1 MGKLKVPILFITKG
15 SNMNI
20 NFKFKRFVYQSG
32 EVSDQPIIIFE
43 DNDLNDSWLDAVLS
57 DGDNDY
63 TANEYLNIL
72 NNYNSLSKQERSFNG
87 ENWDW
92 EIDDNGVVTISDI
105 YEQEDDW
112 SEEDLRPSITISVID
127 LKTLFS
133 EYRRQAREF
142 RTKLPEMQKQE
153 DERRLLDENTFGF

>member
-1 MGKLKVPILFITKG
+1 VPILFIAKG
-15 SNMNI
+15 SKMNI
-20 NFKFKRFVYQSG
+20 NFKFKKFVYQSG
-32 EVSDQPIIIFE
+32 EVSGQPIIIFE
-43 DNDLNDSWLDAVLS
+43 DKDLNDSWLDAVLI

-72 NNYNSLSKQERSFNG
+72 NNYKSLSKQERSFND

-92 EIDDNGVVTISDI
+92 EIDDNGVITISDI

-112 SEEDLRPSITISVID
+112 SEEDLRPSIKISVID

-133 EYRRQAREF
+133 EYRRQAKEF
-142 RTKLPEMQKQE
+142 RIKLPEMQKQE
-153 DERRLLDENTFGF
+153 DERRLLNENTFGF

>member
-1 MGKLKVPILFITKG
+1 
-15 SNMNI
+15 MNI
-20 NFKFKRFVYQSG
+20 NFKFKKFVYQSG
-32 EVSDQPIIIFE
+32 EVSNQPIIIFE
-43 DNDLNDSWLDAVLS
+43 DKDLNDSWLDAVLT

-63 TANEYLNIL
+63 IANEYLNIL
-72 NNYNSLSKQERSFNG
+72 NNYKSLSKQERSFNG

-92 EIDDNGVVTISDI
+92 EIDDNGVITISDI

-133 EYRRQAREF
+133 EYRRQAKEF

>member
-1 MGKLKVPILFITKG
+1 M
-15 SNMNI
+15 
-20 NFKFKRFVYQSG
+20 NFKLNKLVFPDG
-32 EVSDQPIIIFE
+32 EIFFRPQIIFE
-43 DNDLNDSWLDAVLS
+43 TPSLNNSWLDEVLT

-72 NNYNSLSKQERSFNG
+72 NNYKSLSKKERNFNG

-92 EIDDNGVVTISDI
+92 EIDDNGIVTISDI
-105 YEQEDDW
+105 YEAEDDW

-133 EYRRQAREF
+133 EYRRQAKEF

>member
-1 MGKLKVPILFITKG
+1 MPILFIAKG
-15 SNMNI
+15 SKMNI
-20 NFKFKRFVYQSG
+20 NFKFKKFVYQSG
-32 EVSDQPIIIFE
+32 EVSGQPIIIFE
-43 DNDLNDSWLDAVLS
+43 DKDLNDSWLDAVLI

-72 NNYNSLSKQERSFNG
+72 NNYKSLSKQERSFND

-92 EIDDNGVVTISDI
+92 EIDDNGVITISDI

-112 SEEDLRPSITISVID
+112 SEEDLRPSIKISVID

-133 EYRRQAREF
+133 EYRRQAKEF
-142 RTKLPEMQKQE
+142 RIKLPEMQKQE
-153 DERRLLDENTFGF
+153 DERRLLNENTFGF

>member
-1 MGKLKVPILFITKG
+1 MPILFIAKG
-15 SNMNI
+15 SKMNI
-20 NFKFKRFVYQSG
+20 NFKFKKFVYQSG
-32 EVSDQPIIIFE
+32 EVSNQPIIIFE
-43 DNDLNDSWLDAVLS
+43 DKDLNDSWLDAVLT

-63 TANEYLNIL
+63 IANEYLNIL
-72 NNYNSLSKQERSFNG
+72 NNYKSLSKQERSFNG

-92 EIDDNGVVTISDI
+92 EIDDNGVITISDI

-133 EYRRQAREF
+133 EYRRQAKEF

>member
-1 MGKLKVPILFITKG
+1 
-15 SNMNI
+15 MNI
-20 NFKFKRFVYQSG
+20 NFKFKKFVYQSG

-43 DNDLNDSWLDAVLS
+43 DKDLNDSWLDAVLT

-63 TANEYLNIL
+63 TANEYLNIF
-72 NNYNSLSKQERSFNG
+72 NNYKFLSKQERNFNG

-92 EIDDNGVVTISDI
+92 EIADNGVITISDI

-133 EYRRQAREF
+133 EYRRQAKEF

>member
-1 MGKLKVPILFITKG
+1 MPILFIAKG
-15 SNMNI
+15 SKMNI
-20 NFKFKRFVYQSG
+20 NFKFKKFVYQSG

-43 DNDLNDSWLDAVLS
+43 DKDLNDSWLDAVLT

-63 TANEYLNIL
+63 TANEYLNIF
-72 NNYNSLSKQERSFNG
+72 NNYKFLSKQERNFNG

-92 EIDDNGVVTISDI
+92 EIADNGVITISDI

-133 EYRRQAREF
+133 EYRRQAKEF